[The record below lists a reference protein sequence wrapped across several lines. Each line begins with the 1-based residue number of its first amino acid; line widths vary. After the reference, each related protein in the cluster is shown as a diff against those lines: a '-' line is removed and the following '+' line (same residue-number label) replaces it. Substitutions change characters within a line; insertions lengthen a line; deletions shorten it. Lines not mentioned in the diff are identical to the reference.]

1 MIKSNILDDF
11 LDYLS
16 SSKGHSENTIKE
28 YYYDL
33 RIFLRYMILRK
44 TNFYDNVKSFDEVD
58 IDKVDEDLLKAINKQ
73 DIYAY
78 ISYLDKE
85 RKLSNKSKYR
95 KISAVRAFFDY
106 LTNKIDLLKIN
117 PSESVDLP
125 KIEKSLPIYLNLDQA
140 INLLKTIENS
150 KENDFY
156 RTRDYCICTLFLNCG
171 MRLSE
176 LSQINISSIKDEMIR
191 VLGKGNK
198 ERQIYLNN
206 ACVYSI
212 KNYLM
217 HRPKVSTDALFISM
231 RKKRMSNRSIQHM
244 IEKHI
249 RNSGLDPNKYT
260 VHKLRHTAATLM
272 YQYGNA
278 DIKSLQE
285 ILGHESITT
294 TQIYT
299 HVNDAMLKNT
309 VEQNPLSN
317 IIEDEN
323 KGEI

>member
-125 KIEKSLPIYLNLDQA
+125 KI
-140 INLLKTIENS
+140 
-150 KENDFY
+150 
-156 RTRDYCICTLFLNCG
+156 
-171 MRLSE
+171 
-176 LSQINISSIKDEMIR
+176 
-191 VLGKGNK
+191 
-198 ERQIYLNN
+198 
-206 ACVYSI
+206 
-212 KNYLM
+212 
-217 HRPKVSTDALFISM
+217 
-231 RKKRMSNRSIQHM
+231 
-244 IEKHI
+244 
-249 RNSGLDPNKYT
+249 
-260 VHKLRHTAATLM
+260 
-272 YQYGNA
+272 
-278 DIKSLQE
+278 
-285 ILGHESITT
+285 
-294 TQIYT
+294 
-299 HVNDAMLKNT
+299 
-309 VEQNPLSN
+309 
-317 IIEDEN
+317 
-323 KGEI
+323 

>member
-16 SSKGHSENTIKE
+16 SSKGHSQNTIKE

-33 RIFLRYMILRK
+33 RIFLRYMIIRK
-44 TNFYDNVKSFDEVD
+44 TNFYDNVKSLDGVD

-106 LTNKIDLLKIN
+106 LTNKIDLLKVN

-156 RTRDYCICTLFLNCG
+156 MTRDYCICTLFLNCG

-206 ACVYSI
+206 ACIYSI
-212 KNYLM
+212 KNYLK